1 MGVGKHS
8 RNFEY
13 FYEITTNPM
22 KTLLVIVLLFVVQ
35 FSFAKIWIVDSNAG
49 STAKDFTDLKAA
61 HDGAAAGDTLYLV
74 GSPVYYTAERIY
86 LTKRL
91 VIIGPGYFL
100 NENPDTQ
107 TNINP
112 ASIWSYNTC
121 EAIIFEPGSSGTVL
135 MGVTVRGSITVNA
148 NDILLKRNHLAL
160 DPSGS
165 CNSSNVIN
173 ASNVIIAQ
181 NYIETIDGSST
192 PPLVQVTAGRSGIIF
207 ANNYFSHNCSGCG
220 GGVLALSSPAS
231 SSLEVSNNIFKGGFS
246 VANSIVQNNFFN
258 SDNGF
263 AATVSIIRNNIHTNA
278 YLPAGNGNINSS
290 QLSLRFID
298 TGSTDGRWQ
307 LKPTSTGLGAGFG
320 GVDVGIFGGP
330 EPYVLSGIPPIPTI
344 YSVTAP
350 TIGEKNTGLPV
361 QIKVKSNN

>member
-1 MGVGKHS
+1 MKHL
-8 RNFEY
+8 
-13 FYEITTNPM
+13 I
-22 KTLLVIVLLFVVQ
+22 I
-35 FSFAKIWIVDSNAG
+35 FSFLLISIPTFSKIWIVDSNPG
-49 STAKDFTDLKAA
+49 STAKDFADLTSAQT
-61 HDGAAAGDTLYLV
+61 GAAVGDTLYLI
-74 GSPVYYTAERIY
+74 GSPVYYTGERIN

-148 NDILLKRNHLAL
+148 NNILIKRNHFAL

-165 CNSSNVIN
+165 CNNSNIIN
-173 ASNVIIAQ
+173 ASNVILVQ

-220 GGVLALSSPAS
+220 GGVLALSSHAS
-231 SSLEVSNNIFKGGFS
+231 SSLEVSNNIFKGGLS
-246 VANSIVQNNFFN
+246 GANSIIQNNFFN
-258 SDNGF
+258 TDNTF
-263 AATVSIIRNNIHTNA
+263 VASASIVRNNIHTNG

-290 QLSLRFID
+290 PLDLRYVD
-298 TGSTDGRWQ
+298 LGSTDGKWK
-307 LKPTSTGLGAGFG
+307 LKAGSPGIGAGFN
-320 GVDVGIFGGP
+320 GVDCGIFGGS

-344 YSVTAP
+344 YSLTAP
-350 TIGEKNTGLPV
+350 SIGEKNTGLPI

>member
-1 MGVGKHS
+1 
-8 RNFEY
+8 
-13 FYEITTNPM
+13 M
-22 KTLLVIVLLFVVQ
+22 KQLVIVSLLLISTPTFC
-35 FSFAKIWIVDSNAG
+35 KIWIVDSNPG
-49 STAKDFTDLKAA
+49 STAKDFANLTSAQT
-61 HDGAAAGDTLYLV
+61 GAAAGDTLYLI
-74 GSPVYYTAERIY
+74 GSPVYYTGERIN

-100 NENPDTQ
+100 NENLDTQ

-112 ASIWSYNTC
+112 ASMYSYNTC

-148 NDILLKRNHLAL
+148 NNILLKRNHFAL

-173 ASNVIIAQ
+173 ASNVMMVQ

-192 PPLVQVTAGRSGIIF
+192 PPLVQITAGHSGIII

-220 GGVLALSSPAS
+220 GGVLALSSSSS

-258 SDNGF
+258 TDNTF
-263 AATVSIIRNNIHTNA
+263 VASASIVRNNIHTNG
-278 YLPAGNGNINSS
+278 YLPAGNGNINNSPLDLRYEGSGSS
-290 QLSLRFID
+290 DGKWKLKA
-298 TGSTDGRWQ
+298 GSPGI
-307 LKPTSTGLGAGFG
+307 GAGFG
-320 GVDVGIFGGP
+320 GADCGIYGGS

-344 YSVTAP
+344 YSLTAP
-350 TIGEKNTGLPV
+350 AVGEKNTGLPI